1 MGQNGQV
8 SSTFP
13 RTRNSRRGYDID
25 QVEDF
30 LEDAR
35 AAYNSEPGAPVV
47 LDAEAIRR
55 TSFALHKGGYSP
67 THVDAALER
76 LEDAFAGRERDRAR
90 AMAGDDA
97 WFAAARSNAREI
109 IDRLARPRGQR
120 FRTVNFLSGGY
131 DRKQVDAFSDRLS
144 DYFLKATP
152 MSVDDVRTISF
163 RPRRGGYSEVQV
175 DHLLDSVVAVML
187 SVR

>member
-13 RTRNSRRGYDID
+13 RTRSSRRGYDID

-35 AAYNSEPGAPVV
+35 AAYNSEPGALIV

-55 TSFALHKGGYSP
+55 TSFALKKGGYS
-67 THVDAALER
+67 TAHVDAALER

-90 AMAGDDA
+90 AVAGDEA
-97 WFAAARSNAREI
+97 WFTAARSNAREI
-109 IDRLARPRGQR
+109 IDRLARPHGHR
-120 FRTVNFLSGGY
+120 FRVVNLLSGGY
-131 DRKQVDAFSDRLS
+131 DRKQVDAFGDRLS

-152 MSVDDVRTISF
+152 LSVDDVRTVSF
-163 RPRRGGYSEVQV
+163 RPKRGGYSEAQV
-175 DHLLDSVVAVML
+175 DYFLDSVVAVML